1 MLLHL
6 ERKQIFLSKENH
18 AVSSETVTTRELLI
32 PELSPR
38 GAVQDLLHHWNYAEF
53 GVQKSTSRLFLSS
66 FESELS
72 PGLQIHTCTS
82 V

>member
-38 GAVQDLLHHWNYAEF
+38 GAVQDHHWNYAEF

-72 PGLQIHTCTS
+72 PGLRIHTCTS

>member
-38 GAVQDLLHHWNYAEF
+38 GAVQDHHWNYAEF